1 MYEWFIS
8 FRYLRARHKQRFIS
22 LISLI
27 SVAGITVGVM
37 ALIVVLAVY
46 SGFTDG
52 LRDQILGINSHIIVQ
67 RPGGSIDNYREIR
80 EQILTVDGVT
90 GATPYL
96 YTQTLLSGATGGSG
110 VILRGIDPETA
121 KGVIKLGS
129 QMIRGSIN
137 DLEQDPPSRVPPII
151 LGKNLAEELHV
162 NVNDKVRL
170 ISSSGPLTPMGVIP
184 RIKTCRVSG
193 IFESGMYEYDSSLA
207 YMTLTEVQ
215 AFLGSGD
222 VVHGIEVS
230 VKEKELNQADQV
242 ARRITDEL
250 ASTNDSIFIAKDWM
264 SMNRNLFAAFKL
276 EKIGMFI
283 CLTLIILVAALNII
297 SALIMVVMEKEK
309 DIAILKSMGATSR
322 SIMKIFFFQGLVIA
336 FSGTILGVAG
346 GLSLCELLSRYKFIE
361 LPSNVYPMST
371 LPIKVLP
378 MDVTIVAIAAIIITL
393 AATIYPSW
401 KASQVHPGEVLS

>member
-1 MYEWFIS
+1 
-8 FRYLRARHKQRFIS
+8 
-22 LISLI
+22 
-27 SVAGITVGVM
+27 
-37 ALIVVLAVY
+37 VVLAVY

-67 RPGGSIDNYREIR
+67 QPGGSILEYKSLREKLLKVEGI
-80 EQILTVDGVT
+80 T

-96 YTQTLLSGATGGSG
+96 YTQTLLSGAAGGNG

-121 KGVIKLGS
+121 AGVISLGK
-129 QMIRGSIN
+129 QMIRGSIH
-137 DLEQDPPSRVPPII
+137 DLSQKPDSRVPHII
-151 LGKNLAEELHV
+151 LGKNLAQELRV
-162 NVNDKVRL
+162 SMGDKVRL

-184 RIKTCRVSG
+184 RIKTCKVSG
-193 IFESGMYEYDSSLA
+193 IFESGMYEYDSNLA
-207 YMTLTEVQ
+207 YMTLTDVQ
-215 AFLGSGD
+215 AFLESGD
-222 VVHGIEVS
+222 VVHGIEVA
-230 VKEKELNQADQV
+230 VKKDELNQADQV
-242 ARRITDEL
+242 ARRIIDTIGTD
-250 ASTNDSIFIAKDWM
+250 FIAKDWM

-276 EKIGMFI
+276 EKIGMLI

-322 SIMKIFFFQGLVIA
+322 SVMKIFFFQGLVIA
-336 FSGTILGVAG
+336 FSGTILGVLG
-346 GLSLCELLSRYKFIE
+346 GLGLCDLLSRYKFIE

-378 MDVTIVAIAAIIITL
+378 GDVTIVAISAIIITL